1 MKFYSEENRMKPYL
15 RLVRP
20 LPNVVPK
27 EELER
32 LRKEMF
38 SKSAAANEISKLADE
53 ADTRTCAILK
63 CWAIE
68 LHGDVIDI
76 SRRLRLGG
84 AT

>member
-1 MKFYSEENRMKPYL
+1 MKPYL

-20 LPNVVPK
+20 RQNVVPR

-38 SKSAAANEISKLADE
+38 SKSAAAHEISRLANQSDV
-53 ADTRTCAILK
+53 ATCARLK
-63 CWAIE
+63 LWAIE